1 MSLSFR
7 KAGSVIGFDGD
18 GVMAVVF
25 FLLLRDV
32 QSTAGKAFDILALK
46 GWFL

>member
-25 FLLLRDV
+25 FLLRDV